1 MPLWLT
7 VGAEYGLRAMVYM
20 SSNWNGSPIPLHKI
34 AAECEIPENYLSK
47 VLQRLVVAG
56 ILRSYRGSKKGFS
69 IVKDPSE
76 ISMLEVIEGVEGPIE
91 MYFCVRSPESC
102 KRSAAC
108 PVRMVM
114 MEVQERALK
123 TFSSTCIQDLLSKG
137 RELETLGIASV
148 SVNNSIPTT
157 NS

>member
-20 SSNWNGSPIPLHKI
+20 SNNWNGSPIPLHKI

-47 VLQRLVVAG
+47 VLQKLVVAG

-69 IVKDPSE
+69 IVKEPSG
-76 ISMLEVIEGVEGPIE
+76 ISMLEVIEGVEGPLE

-102 KRSAAC
+102 KRSAVC

-114 MEVQERALK
+114 MEVQEKALQ
-123 TFSSTCIQDLLSKG
+123 TYSSTSLQDLLLKSRG
-137 RELETLGIASV
+137 LETRALPSTG
-148 SVNNSIPTT
+148 
-157 NS
+157 